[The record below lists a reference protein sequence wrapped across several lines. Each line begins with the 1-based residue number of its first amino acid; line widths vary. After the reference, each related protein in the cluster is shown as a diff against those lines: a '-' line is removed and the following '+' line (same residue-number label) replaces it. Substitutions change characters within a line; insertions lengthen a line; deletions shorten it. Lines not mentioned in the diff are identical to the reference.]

1 MTKLDFISGMKRLSS
16 YYFKELTNDQLE
28 AWYEMFKEVRVEDF
42 NKAIILISK
51 ENEYMPTAQMLYKK
65 CSRVYKDY
73 LIDIAKYMMEDG
85 YFYLGIQRLD
95 KEQAERNL
103 SKTIGWIEKSG
114 MPEFL
119 REDFEYYIK
128 KYKKHQLDYIER
140 LKLQC

>member
-1 MTKLDFISGMKRLSS
+1 
-16 YYFKELTNDQLE
+16 
-28 AWYEMFKEVRVEDF
+28 
-42 NKAIILISK
+42 
-51 ENEYMPTAQMLYKK
+51 MLYKK

-73 LIDIAKYMMEDG
+73 LIDVAKYMMEDG
-85 YFYLGIQRLD
+85 YFYLGVQRLD
-95 KEQAERNL
+95 ETQAKRNL
-103 SKTIGWIEKSG
+103 DKTIGWIEKSG